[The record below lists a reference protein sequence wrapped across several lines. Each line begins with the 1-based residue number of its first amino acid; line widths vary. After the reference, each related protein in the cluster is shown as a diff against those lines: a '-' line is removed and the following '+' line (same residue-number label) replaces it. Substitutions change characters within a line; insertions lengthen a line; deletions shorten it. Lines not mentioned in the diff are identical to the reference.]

1 MLSSVKTL
9 IVRRVAVAV
18 SCVFVVLVGAEA
30 PAAAQKSQ
38 GTADSDLLMVQI
50 SNGDFEAQVTER
62 RELARQ
68 IRNRPAIK
76 LIDFH
81 VSGNYH
87 PRSTAH
93 QNVKS
98 TANGYGAWRSP
109 WGHYGETRVWLK
121 ARMLRG
127 MLKLRTAK
135 GYSFRV
141 TSVAG
146 GRHGSTSRHYAG
158 LAFDV
163 DRVNGGPV
171 NGSNP
176 RWGFRRACR
185 DLGATEVLGPGDPGH
200 DTHLH
205 CAWPR

>member
-9 IVRRVAVAV
+9 IVRRVAVAL
-18 SCVFVVLVGAEA
+18 SCVFVVLVGAEV
-30 PAAAQKSQ
+30 PAAGQHSQ
-38 GTADSDLLMVQI
+38 GTADSDLLIVQMPD
-50 SNGDFEAQVTER
+50 GDFEAQITER
-62 RELARQ
+62 QDLAQQ
-68 IRNRPAIK
+68 IRNRPAIN

-81 VSGNYH
+81 VSGNYE
-87 PRSTAH
+87 PRSTAF
-93 QNVKS
+93 QNVKD
-98 TANGYGAWRSP
+98 TAQGERAWRSY
-109 WGHYGETRVWLK
+109 WGHYPNSRVYLT

-127 MLKLRTAK
+127 MLKLRTVK

-141 TSVAG
+141 TAIAG
-146 GRHGSTSRHYAG
+146 GRHSSTSRHYAG

-171 NGSNP
+171 NSSNP
-176 RWGFRRACR
+176 RWGFRQACR